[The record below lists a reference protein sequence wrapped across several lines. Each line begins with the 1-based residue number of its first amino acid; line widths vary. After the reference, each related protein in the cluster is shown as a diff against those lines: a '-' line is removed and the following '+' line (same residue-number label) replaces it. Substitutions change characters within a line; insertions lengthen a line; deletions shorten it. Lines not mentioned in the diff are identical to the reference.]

1 MPIGFFTSS
10 CLSAM
15 MIAITSLLTYEVLGF
30 VWGLLPRLTI
40 SRRLRVLLVILPI
53 FIIHIVNIWLYAGVY
68 FLIENLTDFGMLTGH
83 IEKAIFSY
91 DSFIERL
98 YFSASTYASLG
109 LGDIVPTRNL
119 RMFASAE
126 VLNGLVLLGWTISF
140 TYLTMEKF
148 WSNPYVKSDQTKRR
162 GSRER

>member
-1 MPIGFFTSS
+1 MPVGFFISLF
-10 CLSAM
+10 LSTM
-15 MIAITSLLTYEVLGF
+15 MIAVTTLLTYEVLGY

-40 SRRLRVLLVILPI
+40 SRRLRILLVIMPI
-53 FIIHIVNIWLYAGVY
+53 FIIHIIDIWLYAGVY
-68 FLIENLTDFGMLTGH
+68 FLVENFTDFGALVGH
-83 IEKAIFSY
+83 IEKAVLTY

-119 RMFASAE
+119 RMLASAE

-148 WSNPYVKSDQTKRR
+148 WSNPYTTSDEKKRR
-162 GSRER
+162 GSHER